1 MAYTAPQN
9 GPAAA
14 AAGPDPIQP
23 GAIEPHPGGSNANLP
38 HPAGPSLG
46 APDPERVD
54 DQAAGCGPAWLDDT
68 LAAELPELVRIRR
81 RVHAHPELGHQ
92 ESATTALILR
102 VLESDGIKA
111 RLIPSGTGVIAEIG
125 SGGTIVGLRA
135 DIDAL
140 PITENSGLP
149 FSSTLPDVSH
159 ACGHDVHLT
168 ILLGVARALCRAGD
182 LGGRVRLIFQPAE
195 EVFPG
200 GSHDVI
206 AAGGLDGLSRLF
218 ALHCDPRLEAG
229 LVGLKAG
236 AITSTSDVVD
246 LRVFGPGG
254 HTSRPHLTADLV
266 YALGSV
272 ITGLPALLT
281 RRLDPRAAAVMVWGV
296 VRSGEAANA
305 IPQTGELRGT
315 LRMMD
320 RQSWDA
326 AEPLVRELVA
336 ELLAPTEC
344 AFDLT
349 YHRGVP
355 PVNNELFSTELMT
368 AAAQSALGEDAIRL
382 AEQSTGAEDF
392 AVFLEQV
399 PGSLARLGVWDGV
412 SPKVDLHSSAFRVDE
427 RAIAAG
433 VRLLAHTAIAALR
446 H

>member
-1 MAYTAPQN
+1 MAYAVTHDQRQGGLTASPV
-9 GPAAA
+9 PA
-14 AAGPDPIQP
+14 PEP
-23 GAIEPHPGGSNANLP
+23 GAI
-38 HPAGPSLG
+38 
-46 APDPERVD
+46 V
-54 DQAAGCGPAWLDDT
+54 DQAAGFGPPWLDDA
-68 LAAELPELVRIRR
+68 LRAELPDLVRLRR
-81 RVHAHPELGHQ
+81 WVHAHPELGHQ
-92 ESATTALILR
+92 ESATTALIVR
-102 VLESDGIKA
+102 TLEQVGIKA
-111 RLIPSGTGVIAEIG
+111 RLLPSGTGAIAEIG
-125 SGGTIVGLRA
+125 SGKRIVGLRA

-149 FSSTLPDVSH
+149 FSSTLPYVSH

-168 ILLGVARALCRAGD
+168 VLLGVARALCRAGD
-182 LGGRVRLIFQPAE
+182 LGGRVRFIFQPAE

-206 AAGGLDGLSRLF
+206 AAGGLDDLTRLF
-218 ALHCDPRLEAG
+218 ALHCDPRLQAG

-246 LRVFGPGG
+246 LRVSGPGG

-281 RRLDPRAAAVMVWGV
+281 RRLDPRAAAVLVWGV
-296 VRSGEAANA
+296 VRSGEVANA
-305 IPQTGELRGT
+305 IPQSGELRGT

-320 RQSWDA
+320 RTSWDV
-326 AEPLVRELVA
+326 AEPLVKELIA

-344 AFDLT
+344 EFVLN

-368 AAAQSALGEDAIRL
+368 AAAQSALGADAIRL

-433 VRLLAHTAIAALR
+433 VRLLSHTAVAALEQ

>member
-1 MAYTAPQN
+1 MTN
-9 GPAAA
+9 TAAA
-14 AAGPDPIQP
+14 TSSASGVPAVDEVTDP
-23 GAIEPHPGGSNANLP
+23 GAGR
-38 HPAGPSLG
+38 GPL
-46 APDPERVD
+46 
-54 DQAAGCGPAWLDDT
+54 WLDET
-68 LAAELPELVRIRR
+68 LRSDLADLVAIRR
-81 RVHAHPELGHQ
+81 RVHAHPELGRR
-92 ESATTALILR
+92 ESATSALIMRTLHAA
-102 VLESDGIKA
+102 GIKA
-111 RLIPSGTGVIAEIG
+111 RLMPTGTGVIAEIG
-125 SGGTIVGLRA
+125 SGHKVVGLRA

-140 PITENSGLP
+140 PITEGTGLP
-149 FSSTLPDVSH
+149 YASTLPNVSH

-168 ILLGVARALCRAGD
+168 VLLGAAKALARAGQLD
-182 LGGRVRLIFQPAE
+182 GRVRLIFQPAE

-218 ALHCDPRLEAG
+218 ALHCDPRLEVG

-254 HTSRPHLTADLV
+254 HTSRPHLTADVV
-266 YALGSV
+266 YALGTV

-281 RRLDPRAAAVMVWGV
+281 RRLDPRAAAVLVWGA

-305 IPQTGELRGT
+305 IPREGELRGT

-320 RQSWDA
+320 RGSWDA

-336 ELLAPTEC
+336 ELLAPTE
-344 AFDLT
+344 ASFELI

-368 AAAQSALGEDAIRL
+368 TAAQRALGPEAIRL

-412 SPKVDLHSSAFRVDE
+412 GPRVDLHSSGFVLDE

-433 VRLLAHTAIAALR
+433 IRLMTHTALAAL
-446 H
+446 HD